1 LFLLKQRVNNSA
13 RLVAKPIMR
22 ILFVADGRSPIAL
35 NWIAHFTESS
45 LSGGYEVHLAS
56 TYACQPQLD
65 LASLSFVAVAFSG
78 AASGYSGPSS
88 KGDVKISWRSAL
100 RQAGTAGLRTALR
113 QWLGPVTLPKAAR
126 KLEEIVREVKPD
138 MVHAMRIPFEGM
150 LSAQA
155 LRNSSLPLLVSV
167 WGNDFTLHAPATPWM
182 GGHTRRALRRA
193 NALHADCQRDLR
205 LAQTWGFAGDKPAV
219 VLPGNGGIRMDV
231 FYPPD
236 QANQIEPNKGGS
248 FQVINPRGFRAYM
261 RNDVFFHAIP
271 QVLESEDGVHFIC
284 PAMQQ
289 EAQAQ
294 RWVQELGLQDSVELL
309 PKQSRLQM
317 AELFRGSQI
326 AVSPSTHDGTP
337 NTLLEAMSSG
347 CFPIAGDIE
356 SLREWITNGVNG
368 LLVDPGD
375 AGALAKAIL
384 QALRDPEMRRRASQ
398 SNRELIRQRAEYHHV
413 MRQAEKF
420 YRQIAG
426 T

>member
-1 LFLLKQRVNNSA
+1 
-13 RLVAKPIMR
+13 MR

-35 NWIAHFTESS
+35 NWIAHFAKSGV
-45 LSGGYEVHLAS
+45 SGGFEVHLAS
-56 TYACQPQLD
+56 TYACQPQLA

-78 AASGYSGPSS
+78 AAPGDSGPPS
-88 KGDVKISWRSAL
+88 KGGGKSSWRSAL
-100 RQAGTAGLRTALR
+100 RQASTAGLRTALR

-138 MVHAMRIPFEGM
+138 IVHAMRIPFEGM

-167 WGNDFTLHAPATPWM
+167 WGNDFTLHAPATPWL
-182 GGHTRRALRRA
+182 GNHTRRALRRS
-193 NALHADCQRDLR
+193 NALHADCYRDLR
-205 LAQTWGFAGDKPAV
+205 LAQTWGFARDKPAV

-231 FYPPD
+231 FHPPD
-236 QANQIEPNKGGS
+236 QANQVEPRKERS
-248 FQVINPRGFRAYM
+248 FQVINPRGFRAYV

-271 QVLESEDGVHFIC
+271 RVLESEDSVHFIC

-294 RWVQELGLQDSVELL
+294 RWVQELGLRDSVDLL

-337 NTLLEAMSSG
+337 NTLLEAMASG

-375 AGALAKAIL
+375 PGALARAIL
-384 QALRDPEMRRRASQ
+384 LALRDPEMRRRASQ